1 MLYTRL
7 TSRPRRSFFLFGVRG
22 VGKSTWARS
31 ELPDAARFDLLDEAL
46 FHELIGRPGRF
57 AEMVAGIPD
66 QKWIVVDEVQRA
78 PALLN
83 EVHRLIEERGRR
95 FALLGS
101 SARKLR
107 AAGTNLLAGRAGRKA
122 MFPLVPEEMGQDF
135 DLERVLRLGSLPLV
149 LASEDPA
156 RTLRDYVALYLR
168 EEIRAEAAVRNLG
181 GFVRFLPIAALLHGQ
196 TLSVSGIARDAGVA
210 RSTVAGY
217 LEVLEDTMLASRLG
231 AFEAKLRVRERRR
244 PKLYWTDPGLV
255 RAAKGLH
262 GPLAPEERGA
272 LFEGWVLS
280 VLRAYAEERTVFD
293 DIHYWSPAE
302 SRVEVDFLLRRE
314 REFLAI
320 EAKAAERYQTGMLR
334 GLRAVDGLP
343 GLARRLLVYGGSRSF
358 RTDDGIEIWPAI
370 RFAEEL
376 AAGTLWP

>member
-1 MLYTRL
+1 MLYRRL
-7 TSRPRRSFFLFGVRG
+7 TSLPQRSFFLFGVRG
-22 VGKSTWARS
+22 AGKSTWAQTA
-31 ELPDAARFDLLDEAL
+31 LPEAERFDLLDEAL
-46 FHELIGRPGRF
+46 FHELVGRPGRF
-57 AEMVAGIPD
+57 AEMVAEVPERR
-66 QKWIVVDEVQRA
+66 WIVVDEVQRA

-83 EVHRLIEERGRR
+83 EVHRLIEARGRR

-107 AAGTNLLAGRAGRKA
+107 AAGTNLLAGRATRKE
-122 MFPLVPEEMGQDF
+122 MFPLVPEELGEDF
-135 DLERVLRLGSLPLV
+135 DLERTLRVGSLPLV
-149 LASEDPA
+149 LASEEPR

-168 EEIRAEAAVRNLG
+168 EEIRAEAVVRNLG

-217 LEVLEDTMLASRLG
+217 LDVLEDTLLASRLS

-272 LFEGWVLS
+272 LFEGWMHGL
-280 VLRAYAEERTVFD
+280 LRAYAEERGLFD

-302 SRVEVDFLLRRE
+302 SRVEVDFLLRRGND
-314 REFLAI
+314 FLAI
-320 EAKAAERYQTGMLR
+320 ESKTGERYHTAMLR
-334 GLRAVDGLP
+334 GLRAVDGLS
-343 GLARRLLVYGGSRSF
+343 GLTRRVLVYGGRRSF
-358 RTDDGIEIWPAI
+358 RTDDGIEIWPAV
-370 RFAEEL
+370 RFAAEL
-376 AAGTLWP
+376 AADTLWP

>member
-7 TSRPRRSFFLFGVRG
+7 TSRPQRSFFLFGMRG

-57 AEMVAGIPD
+57 AELVAGVPAE
-66 QKWIVVDEVQRA
+66 KWIVVDEVQRA

-107 AAGTNLLAGRAGRKA
+107 AAGTNLLAGRATRKE
-122 MFPLVPEEMGQDF
+122 MFPLVPEELGQDF
-135 DLERVLRLGSLPLV
+135 DLERVLRIGSMPLV

-156 RTLRDYVALYLR
+156 RTLLDYVALYLR

-181 GFVRFLPIAALLHGQ
+181 GFIRFLPVAALLHGQ

-210 RSTVAGY
+210 RSTVTGY
-217 LEVLEDTMLASRLG
+217 LEVLEDTLLASRLG

-244 PKLYWTDPGLV
+244 PKLYWTDPGVV
-255 RAAKGLH
+255 RAAKGLY

-280 VLRAYAEERTVFD
+280 VLRAYREERAVFD

-302 SRVEVDFLLRRE
+302 SRVEVDFLLRRG
-314 REFLAI
+314 REFLAV

-343 GLARRLLVYGGSRSF
+343 GLTRRLLLYSGSRSF
-358 RTDDGIEIWPAI
+358 RTDDGIEIWPAL